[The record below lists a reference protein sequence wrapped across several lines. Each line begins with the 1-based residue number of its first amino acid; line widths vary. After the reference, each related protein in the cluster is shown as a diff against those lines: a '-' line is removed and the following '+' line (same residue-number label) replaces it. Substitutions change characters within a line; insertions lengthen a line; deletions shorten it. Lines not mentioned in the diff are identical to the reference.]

1 MENTNNK
8 LFKIDL
14 SVMPADIIS
23 IIGKYLLMG
32 NHDEFKF
39 NKIFRKKNDNDLLQF
54 FFGLD
59 ENVFR
64 YVNNYIGMW
73 YKIECKEIY
82 IKPLMDCI
90 NSTCNTQIKSIR
102 LFYTP
107 YDYFNKNTS
116 LTISKNFKFYDKDNK
131 KIDVCDIIV
140 NNKHFETIFD
150 KLQSIRE
157 KWNIKKQLIEYDK
170 KFN

>member
-8 LFKIDL
+8 LFKMDL

-23 IIGKYLLMG
+23 IIGKYLVMG

-39 NKIFRKKNDNDLLQF
+39 KKIFRKKNDNDLLQF

-102 LFYTP
+102 LFI
-107 YDYFNKNTS
+107 S
-116 LTISKNFKFYDKDNK
+116 LM
-131 KIDVCDIIV
+131 II
-140 NNKHFETIFD
+140 
-150 KLQSIRE
+150 L
-157 KWNIKKQLIEYDK
+157 IKTHH
-170 KFN
+170 